1 MTSICLDRDKEES
14 KSNDG
19 VYRVCFDNEKGV
31 EVNNKV
37 RRRELERL
45 ESNVHR
51 VLVLDE
57 SSKGRGR

>member
-1 MTSICLDRDKEES
+1 MTSICLDGDKEES

-19 VYRVCFDNEKGV
+19 VYRVCIDNEKGV
-31 EVNNKV
+31 EVNNKL